1 MTIPE
6 THPTSTPTDPAHRKR
21 FCVSVMM
28 ADYYSAWLEAD
39 DEDHALDLAN
49 ARWNDEANEDFGFDR
64 SERLSIDV
72 VDWECV
78 A

>member
-1 MTIPE
+1 MTIPT
-6 THPTSTPTDPAHRKR
+6 THQTEPSRRKR

-39 DEDHALDLAN
+39 DEDQALELAN
-49 ARWNDEANEDFGFDR
+49 VRWGDQGDEGFHFDR
-64 SERLSIDV
+64 SERLSINV
-72 VDWECV
+72 VDWDYV

>member
-1 MTIPE
+1 MTIQ
-6 THPTSTPTDPAHRKR
+6 TNHPTSTSTELARRKR

-39 DEDHALDLAN
+39 DEDHALELAN
-49 ARWNDEANEDFGFDR
+49 ARWTDQGDEGFHFDR

-72 VDWECV
+72 VDWEYV